1 MHRMMPY
8 ELVGV
13 PERQEVMEKIN
24 RDPNEWV
31 GVITQDVLEVWILHR
46 V

>member
-8 ELVGV
+8 VLIGV

-24 RDPNEWV
+24 RDPNGWAQSLKTFGKV
-31 GVITQDVLEVWILHR
+31 GFFIEC
-46 V
+46 

>member
-1 MHRMMPY
+1 MMPY

-13 PERQEVMEKIN
+13 PGRREVMEKIN
-24 RDPNEWV
+24 RDPNGWV
-31 GVITQDVLEVWILHR
+31 STITQDVRQVRILHR

>member
-1 MHRMMPY
+1 MVEFCMHGMMPY

-24 RDPNEWV
+24 RDLNGWV
-31 GVITQDVLEVWILHR
+31 DAITQDIR
-46 V
+46 

>member
-1 MHRMMPY
+1 MMPY

-13 PERQEVMEKIN
+13 PKRQEVMEKIN
-24 RDPNEWV
+24 RDPKGV
-31 GVITQDVLEVWILHR
+31 GSITEDIRQGWILHR